1 MILQIVSTFNGERS
15 CFESL
20 RFYNSWSLKSSVI
33 TRDNFWHVEHPSNII
48 VRDTRSKCCVC
59 HRNICNYDALVR
71 FAKSLAKKMI
81 VDLQFGGCST
91 LEQVV
96 NKQDKDF
103 SWHLF

>member
-1 MILQIVSTFNGERS
+1 M
-15 CFESL
+15 
-20 RFYNSWSLKSSVI
+20 I

-48 VRDTRSKCCVC
+48 VRDTRSTVNVVYAT
-59 HRNICNYDALVR
+59 RNICNYDALVR
-71 FAKSLAKKMI
+71 FAESLAKKMI